1 MQTYRKL
8 LVAANLHRDKLIS
21 IWTKSP
27 LVIYNTDNKD
37 HTIMSYNSRRQPTP
51 FQNPFLDL
59 KSTHFE

>member
-27 LVIYNTDNKD
+27 LVIYNTDNKE
-37 HTIMSYNSRRQPTP
+37 HTIIPYNSRRQPTP
-51 FQNPFLDL
+51 FQNSLSGL